1 MDHRVV
7 KATKLYKAELLH
19 SDSFPSSIAS
29 GHSHNP
35 IYKNIYK
42 NIFYYDCSLCLIAF
56 VDAVCK
62 DKTKPTC
69 TSLVWKVRR
78 WADAY
83 VPLNPHCTLSSTDL
97 NGTFGLRQDMLPK
110 PVEILVIKHWLSK
123 VNVHLPPTGLKHGER
138 STESRGEGW
147 SHYQCAEKADVYQ
160 GYTSWAEPMLKFFD
174 TVIQCVFWFILEG
187 LSYWAARFSSI
198 ACLISLKGKTHSEF
212 I

>member
-69 TSLVWKVRR
+69 TSLVWKVRK

-83 VPLNPHCTLSSTDL
+83 GSSKLTLYIVFYRFEWDIWSETGYAAKTSRNFGDQTLTFKSECPSTS
-97 NGTFGLRQDMLPK
+97 NGT
-110 PVEILVIKHWLSK
+110 
-123 VNVHLPPTGLKHGER
+123 
-138 STESRGEGW
+138 
-147 SHYQCAEKADVYQ
+147 
-160 GYTSWAEPMLKFFD
+160 
-174 TVIQCVFWFILEG
+174 
-187 LSYWAARFSSI
+187 
-198 ACLISLKGKTHSEF
+198 
-212 I
+212 